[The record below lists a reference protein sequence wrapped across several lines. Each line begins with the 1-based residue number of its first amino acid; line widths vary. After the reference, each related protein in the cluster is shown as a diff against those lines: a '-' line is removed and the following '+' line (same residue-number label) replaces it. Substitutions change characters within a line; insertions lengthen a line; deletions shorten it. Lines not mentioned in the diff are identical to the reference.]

1 MIKTH
6 LKIILYFQSML
17 IITFLLMMNNLIP
30 PPRLHVI
37 YHNLAVVQLDVLVLG
52 QEGLQVHVL

>member
-1 MIKTH
+1 MF
-6 LKIILYFQSML
+6 L
-17 IITFLLMMNNLIP
+17 ITFLLMMNDLIP

-52 QEGLQVHVL
+52 QEGLQVHIL